1 MDRAI
6 DTATQLMLRARSGV
20 PKILVL
26 LTGGKDGVTA
36 QPLGVAV
43 QQLKDLGIRSY
54 VIAFGA
60 KPDLEHLRPVVDKSE
75 NLLFYPVSKNL
86 RPKGP
91 ETARHVAY
99 SKYKTKYAFT
109 VNTNAPI

>member
-1 MDRAI
+1 MDKAI
-6 DTATQLMLRARSGV
+6 DTATQLMLQARSGV
-20 PKILVL
+20 PKIVVL
-26 LTGGKDGVTA
+26 LTGGKDGVNA

-43 QQLKDLGIRSY
+43 QRLKDLGIRSY

-91 ETARHVAY
+91 ETARHVAF
-99 SKYKTKYAFT
+99 SKYTITRSFHSRY
-109 VNTNAPI
+109 IG